1 MKPLRFALAAVL
13 LLGTVTVTAQRG
25 SLVLATMVPASSVW
39 DRILKQMASDWTKV
53 TDGRV
58 RLQIRSGGT
67 VGDEATVIRRMRTN
81 RPQVAA
87 LSLSGLGDIDPDFGV
102 FGIPY
107 FFESDGEAR
116 HVLERLTE
124 RLEGKLADKGLILLG
139 WGHLGWMHI
148 FSADPVSTLDELK
161 ATKLFVP
168 AGDDDAQ
175 QWYKASGFQPVPLE
189 IGDVMMGLNTGMIDA
204 YPSPPTVA
212 LVFQWYREV
221 SHMLDVPLAPV
232 FSATV
237 MTERA
242 WRGLD
247 AADQA
252 AIRQSAKA
260 AEERMWTEVPRQ
272 DLEAVAEM
280 AQRGLTVTRVDASTA
295 RGFRALANEL
305 TGSWRGQLV
314 PADVYDL
321 ALRERNAYRVSNGDQ

>member
-1 MKPLRFALAAVL
+1 MKPLRIAIASVL
-13 LLGTVTVTAQRG
+13 LLATATVTAQSR
-25 SLVLATMVPASSVW
+25 LQLATIAPASSVW

-58 RLQIRSGGT
+58 RLQIRSGGS

-87 LSLSGLGDIDPDFGV
+87 LTLSGLGDIDPDFGV

-124 RLEGKLADKGLILLG
+124 RLEGKLADRGLILLG
-139 WGHLGWMHI
+139 WGHGGWAHI
-148 FSADPVSTLDELK
+148 FSADPVNTLEQLQ

-168 AGDDDAQ
+168 AGDDDALR
-175 QWYKASGFQPVPLE
+175 WYKQSGFQPVPLE

-204 YPSPPTVA
+204 YPSPPIGA

-237 MTERA
+237 MAERA

-252 AIRQSAKA
+252 AIRGSAKA

-272 DLEAVAEM
+272 DREAVVEM
-280 AQRGLTVTRVDASTA
+280 EQWGLTVTTVDASTA
-295 RGFRALANEL
+295 RSFRALAGEL

-321 ALRERNAYRVSNGDQ
+321 ALRERNAFRAGNGDQ

>member
-1 MKPLRFALAAVL
+1 MKLLRITIAAVL
-13 LLGTVTVTAQRG
+13 LLSAVTVTAQRG
-25 SLVLATMVPASSVW
+25 GLVLATIVPVNSVW
-39 DRILKQMASDWTKV
+39 DRILKQMASEWTKV

-58 RLQIRSGGT
+58 RLQIRSGGS

-87 LSLSGLGDIDPDFGV
+87 LTLSGLGDIDADFGV

-116 HVLERLTE
+116 HVLEKLTA
-124 RLEGKLADKGLILLG
+124 RLEGKLAKGGLILLG
-139 WGHLGWMHI
+139 WGHGGWAHI
-148 FSADPVSTLDELK
+148 FSADPVTTLEQLR

-168 AGDDDAQ
+168 AGDDDAL
-175 QWYKASGFQPVPLE
+175 QWYKESGFQPVPLE

-204 YPSPPTVA
+204 YPSPPIGA

-232 FSATV
+232 FFATV
-237 MTERA
+237 ITDRT

-247 AADQA
+247 AADQT
-252 AIRQSAKA
+252 AIRESVKA
-260 AEERMWTEVPRQ
+260 AEQRMWAEMPRQ
-272 DLEAVAEM
+272 DREAVAEM
-280 AQRGLTVTRVDASTA
+280 EKRGLTVNTVDASTA
-295 RGFRALANEL
+295 RSFRTLADEL
-305 TGSWRGQLV
+305 TASWRGELV

-321 ALRERNAYRVSNGDQ
+321 ALRERNAFRAGNGDQ